1 MADDYRLVDSPG
13 VPLRGQIRAPGS
25 KSITNRAIL
34 LAALAEGRSRLT
46 GALDSDDTKRMK
58 QAVATLGADVVEE
71 DGSLFIEGVSGRF
84 TGSGMIH
91 AGLGGTPAR
100 FLLAAACL
108 ADEEVVIDGEPR
120 LRERPMDDGVAL
132 LRGIGAVIEEMG
144 DPGRLPLKVLPQV
157 PTGNHIQVGATASS
171 QFISALMLIAP
182 TLPQGLHID
191 FIDHVTSASYVRLT
205 AAELVNWGVTVEID
219 ESPVGLASI
228 RIPHTPLKAMRR
240 SIVPDASSLAY
251 WATAATII
259 PGSDLLL
266 VGACE
271 DDMQPDAAVL
281 RALVS
286 GGGRIDWTREGA
298 RVSGPA
304 TFEGWPCIDAEEMPD
319 GAIAMAVAAACGTGE
334 SCITGLSTL
343 RIKETDRLEALR
355 AELEKAGAR
364 TIVDGDSIR
373 IRPLDIQGDS
383 EVSIA
388 TYDDHRMAMAFAVLG
403 LRRGGIIIEDPGC
416 VSKSYPSFWD
426 DLDRVAAMS
435 TTGDN
440 AADS

>member
-13 VPLRGQIRAPGS
+13 APLRGQIRVPGS

-46 GALDSDDTKRMK
+46 GALDSDDTKCMK

-71 DGSLFIEGVSGRF
+71 DGSLFIRGVSGRF
-84 TGSGMIH
+84 PGSGMIN

-108 ADEEVVIDGEPR
+108 AGEEVVIDGEQR

-157 PTGNHIQVGATASS
+157 PVGNHVQVGTTASS

-182 TLPQGLHID
+182 ALPQGMHIE

-205 AAELVNWGVTVEID
+205 AAELVNWGVPVELD
-219 ESPVGLASI
+219 ESPEGLASI
-228 RIPHTPLKAMRR
+228 RIPHAALKAMDCN
-240 SIVPDASSLAY
+240 IVPDASSLAY
-251 WATAATII
+251 WATAASII

-266 VGACE
+266 EGACE

-286 GGGRIDWTREGA
+286 GGSRIEWTSEGA

-304 TFEGWPCIDAEEMPD
+304 TFEGWPLVDAEEMPD
-319 GAIAMAVAAACGTGE
+319 GAIAMAVASACGTGE

-355 AELEKAGAR
+355 VELEKAGAR

-373 IRPLDIQGDS
+373 IQPMDTQEDS
-383 EVSIA
+383 KVSIS

-403 LRRGGIIIEDPGC
+403 LRRGGIVIEDPGC

-426 DLDRVAAMS
+426 DLDAVAATS